1 MALFFAYG
9 SDMDVEQL
17 RNRSRD
23 PVSEPLFIAV
33 LQNHRLA
40 FTRYSARQ
48 QGGVAD
54 IVERQGSEV
63 WGAVFE
69 LSDAGVDRLDVY
81 MGTNLQP
88 PVYRRVPLTVTA
100 HTRDLRP
107 VHLRDGTE
115 IGDGSDVT
123 VQAYQV
129 VDRQLEEIPPG
140 YAYLK
145 TGISA
150 ALRWGL
156 PPAYIKQL
164 TYIADNAVKFTVAD
178 IKVGATDLTES
189 RVTRIYVKASPYY
202 AVYQTPDRVA
212 VQYSDYLQIAEA
224 QRKLLAPL
232 NGVRSQINGLINGW
246 RNSKARW
253 FRARAGR
260 YDTRVAA
267 ALVLAFE
274 EDSANAL
281 VALNETRDVVLAE
294 RTSWGRFEYL
304 ISASVVAAVAL
315 VAFTFAQK
323 KVYPF
328 TIPADNIWLAA
339 RAGTVGAFFS
349 IALGIQRR
357 TILTNL
363 RRRDNMADAVLRIV
377 IGVVAAGVLLLLL
390 SSNVIPN
397 INIGDAK
404 VSGKGV
410 TWEVILII
418 GFVAG
423 FIERLVPDLLSRA
436 DSQTND
442 GAAPAGAGGGPRPP
456 APPPGAGGPP
466 PGPGAVPLGPGAS
479 PPGPGAAPAGPG
491 TAPPG
496 PGTAPHGPG
505 ATAPGPGT
513 AAHGPGAAAPGPGT
527 AAHGPGAT
535 APGPGTAAH
544 GPGAT
549 APGPGTAAQG
559 PGATAPG
566 PGTAPCGPS
575 ATPRGPGTA
584 HPAAG
589 ASPGAGTTAAPQGP
603 AAAPPNTETRRPP
616 Y

>member
-17 RNRSRD
+17 RNRCRE
-23 PVSEPLFIAV
+23 PVTEPLFIAR
-33 LQNHRLA
+33 LADHRLA

-69 LSDAGVDRLDVY
+69 LSDAGVDRLDIY

-100 HTRDLRP
+100 HTRGLRP

-123 VQAYQV
+123 VQAYRV

-145 TGISA
+145 TVISA

-164 TYIADNAVKFTVAD
+164 TYIADNAVKFTAED

-189 RVTRIYVKASPYY
+189 RVTRIYVKASPFY

-212 VQYSDYLQIAEA
+212 VQYADYPQFAEA

-246 RNSKARW
+246 RNSSAGW
-253 FRARAGR
+253 FRAKARR

-267 ALVLAFE
+267 ALVLALE

-281 VALNETRDVVLAE
+281 VALNDTRDDVLAE

-304 ISASVVAAVAL
+304 ISASFAAAIAL
-315 VAFTFAQK
+315 VIFTFAQK
-323 KVYPF
+323 KLYPF
-328 TIPADNIWLAA
+328 TVPADNIWLAA

-363 RRRDNMADAVLRIV
+363 RRRDNMADAGLRII
-377 IGVVAAGVLLLLL
+377 IGIIAAGVLLLLL
-390 SSNVIPN
+390 SSNIIPN

-404 VSGKGV
+404 VSGKAI
-410 TWEVILII
+410 TWETILIV

-436 DSQTND
+436 ESPASAAAVPAGASAAPRP
-442 GAAPAGAGGGPRPP
+442 GAAPPGAVGPPPGGGG
-456 APPPGAGGPP
+456 PPPGAGAAA
-466 PGPGAVPLGPGAS
+466 PGA
-479 PPGPGAAPAGPG
+479 
-491 TAPPG
+491 
-496 PGTAPHGPG
+496 
-505 ATAPGPGT
+505 
-513 AAHGPGAAAPGPGT
+513 GAAAPG
-527 AAHGPGAT
+527 
-535 APGPGTAAH
+535 
-544 GPGAT
+544 
-549 APGPGTAAQG
+549 
-559 PGATAPG
+559 
-566 PGTAPCGPS
+566 
-575 ATPRGPGTA
+575 
-584 HPAAG
+584 AG
-589 ASPGAGTTAAPQGP
+589 AAVPGAGAAAPGAGAAHPGLSAMAAPPGP
-603 AAAPPNTETRRPP
+603 AAAAPPGETRRPP
-616 Y
+616 Q